1 MANNRTDGTVE
12 VDATLDPSTVADLSR
27 IIEKAIT
34 HGFELGFKNL
44 GSSASGS
51 EVLKVVNNIQAAM
64 NKTAPAAAKAGAAV
78 KGLQQNLSLSSREAY
93 NLTKALQDIGAATKA
108 IAASQYRART
118 IDRAAAITA
127 REQISR
133 DAQFR
138 IETLKGENARAASA
152 AQGAAQEQV
161 VSARYAGKQRVLIT
175 QEALRT
181 IGRLEKGLGVVIS
194 STARTIT
201 SGLGSAFNGL
211 TSIVRR
217 HNNEYTNGLT
227 TSLHRRESIMS
238 ESFSRQER
246 TVRNS
251 VIRQERQLNELRT
264 ATSRGVLGAVSG
276 RGVGLGIAGLI
287 GGFSFASALKTGYD
301 DAVNFGEQVN
311 KSKVVFGQFADQVFA
326 FAKRAPSEL
335 GATRAT
341 VIAAAANFG
350 NLFKTIG
357 LAPDVLAPMST
368 QLVKL
373 ATDISSFNNT
383 PIEEVFV
390 ALKSGLVGESEPLR
404 NLGIDV
410 SDATLKIEAMRLGIY
425 DGTGTLTQAQK
436 AQAAYS
442 AILRQTTDA
451 QGDFNRTADEGANA
465 ARRRSAAF
473 QQLVSDITG
482 KLIPAFTAL
491 NLAGVGLFSGLSSF
505 VEGDVGPA
513 LLIIRDALKGA
524 AAGLGAVAAAK
535 GGVEVLRLVGT
546 FAKLAAT
553 PMGVLLVSAGLLGAA
568 ISVLS
573 SRSKPLRDA
582 FGALGDRLEEVGKKI
597 ADKLAPVIEAVQ
609 RFIDEKAIPALT
621 RFADFLGRNLMGA
634 LDATIGFITGTAIP
648 AVVGFA
654 TSVADVLGRAWGFA
668 SDKAIAFFN
677 TVKPYI
683 QPAIDGFKSLGKALS
698 GAFGGDFSGLRTG
711 AANALGGIGSSV
723 ANIAGAVGKA
733 LLPVAKQVGQF
744 FVDLFSVENVKKYA
758 SAFLS
763 FVEEVGRIIGSIV
776 SSPPFLAA
784 VGAIAAA
791 AVVIGFRFVEGLAKG
806 ILSNIP
812 NLLGIVGQAIADNIG
827 KVLLVAVSAIAIGPK
842 LIGLFKRFGSDA
854 GAGFSAGLKSSV
866 TSGRGFL
873 TGLFGGNPAVNRSAI
888 GSLFKSATAEAQGL
902 QNSLRV
908 LGSSTQVL
916 VSPSSIASAKAEL
929 ARLKEGV
936 TDAQLAGLRL
946 RDTYQQA
953 VSAIKGGFSGLGNA
967 VKAIGPLLAAPV
979 RAVTASLEATNVYT
993 GPGTGGAKAFASAFS
1008 TSLRAAGTQFVG
1020 GLRGALESLRT
1031 FSESQGQ
1038 SIGRTLAQGVQKG
1051 SQVGLAAVGGFLAGR
1066 AEGEGGGSG
1075 LLSAATAG
1083 LTGLA
1088 VGGPVVGAVAAGA
1101 SLIGTAFGKA
1111 SAEAKKFKESVKQL
1125 TSSLKDELLKAVDN
1139 GTVSLTKL
1147 KSGLVGFSD
1156 VAGLDSVAATFRDAL
1171 GGDGV
1176 KALDQFGLTFQDNI
1190 LPIVRSGGDLDK
1202 MKDRLRST
1210 FLDAAASSD
1219 EFRDRFGKS
1228 SDDVKAMI
1236 ADLLKPGGGGSFT
1249 DLANGP
1255 KAATT
1260 AMQDLLQSNEGFI
1273 KNIIDTAGDLT
1284 SVAKITK
1291 ASIDDLNSDSRV
1303 FGTGFNKVAIANA
1316 FDGVDAR
1323 AKETAG
1329 LLQHA
1334 IDLQDRL
1341 FNPRVS
1347 TPELAQA
1354 QAISTAASLGQS
1366 ANSIVA
1372 GGGPQVVANANTILN
1387 RDELSR
1393 TISEALKNA
1402 GKDVVFDDA
1411 SARAYVQPI
1420 IDAYVAGFEDP
1431 GIAFQVASD
1440 LQSNLPAL
1448 FPTVEAANAAQAA
1461 QDASSAIQD
1470 YLNENFPQVKFD
1482 SDVGEA
1488 IANAKITNDQIIA
1501 YVADHPSLANVS
1513 VNEQAAALVGIHM
1526 AGIVN
1531 TAFGEVR
1538 PVEALGPNF
1547 NTGTIKANARTAGT
1561 FVGDGFIEG
1570 IGSKV
1575 AAVAAAAARM
1585 AREATAAANRNFG
1598 ISSPSKVFME
1608 MGKFVG
1614 LGLAK
1619 GIEDTEETIT
1629 SRITSMLDNVIETAK
1644 SAGSDAANAMR
1655 QVGVSLFGALV
1666 GPGAS
1671 LNTAAPLNGATIA
1684 ITNAFQGL
1692 LSSFDSQVQQVFA
1705 VGKKADEFARG
1716 VKDALPLT
1724 PAEQILLNENNAGL
1738 LFSFNPASVLGS
1750 GNLSALSSAFEAIAG
1765 LGEVMINQGSSANE
1779 VASALSQQVDALAT
1793 LASSLG
1799 FSVQDVYSLA
1809 DALGLSSDALA
1820 SFVEQVNA
1828 VQEIANSTQGAAT
1841 AVNPTNENGPNGPPP
1856 PLESPT
1862 TFSAPQAPGPGMGG
1876 PENSQNAWVSGP
1888 VPPGTIV
1895 AFENN
1900 IYLPT
1905 GDPEA
1910 AALAVVNAQAQR
1922 LFV

>member
-34 HGFELGFKNL
+34 HGFESGFKSL
-44 GSSASGS
+44 GGVASGS
-51 EVLKVVNNIQAAM
+51 EVLKVVNSIQSAM

-78 KGLQQNLSLSSREAY
+78 KGLQQNLNLSSQEAY

-138 IETLKGENARAASA
+138 VETLKGENARAASA

-482 KLIPAFTAL
+482 KLIPAFTTL
-491 NLAGVGLFSGLSSF
+491 NLAGVGLFTGLSSF

-634 LDATIGFITGTAIP
+634 LDATISFITGTAVP

-654 TSVADVLGRAWGFA
+654 SSVADVLGRAWGFA

-683 QPAIDGFKSLGKALS
+683 QPAIDGFKSLGKALA
-698 GAFGGDFSGLRTG
+698 GAFGGDFSGLRSG
-711 AANALGGIGSSV
+711 AANALGGIGASV

-744 FVDLFSVENVKKYA
+744 FVDLFSPSNVKKYA
-758 SAFLS
+758 SAFLN

-812 NLLGIVGQAIADNIG
+812 NLLGIVGRALADNIG
-827 KVLLVAVSAIAIGPK
+827 KVFLAAVIAISIGPK
-842 LIGLFKRFGSDA
+842 LVGLFKRFGSEA
-854 GAGFSAGLKSSV
+854 GAGFITGIRSSLSGL
-866 TSGRGFL
+866 RG
-873 TGLFGGNPAVNRSAI
+873 TAAALFGGVSGAVGSSSRSANAA
-888 GSLFKSATAEAQGL
+888 FRKEQ
-902 QNSLRV
+902 QNIINQTRI
-908 LGSSTQVL
+908 LGGDTTL
-916 VSPSSIASAKAEL
+916 ISPRTIDEAKA
-929 ARLKEGV
+929 
-936 TDAQLAGLRL
+936 QLVRL
-946 RDTYQQA
+946 REGITDSQFAALRWRDTIQQA
-953 VSAIKGGFSGLGNA
+953 VTGVKGVFGGLGTA
-967 VKAIGPLLAAPV
+967 VKSVVPLLAAPV
-979 RAVTASLEATNVYT
+979 RAITASLEATNVYT
-993 GPGTGGAKAFASAFS
+993 GPGTSGAKAFAGAFA
-1008 TSLRAAGTQFVG
+1008 TSMRAAKTQFVDG
-1020 GLRGALESLRT
+1020 VKGALSALEQYSI
-1031 FSESQGQ
+1031 SQGQ
-1038 SIGRTLAQGVQKG
+1038 SIGRTLAQAVQKG
-1051 SQVGLAAVGGFLAGR
+1051 AQVGLAGLGGFLAGK
-1066 AEGEGGGSG
+1066 AEGEAGGNG
-1075 LLSAATAG
+1075 LLSIATSG

-1088 VGGPVVGAVAAGA
+1088 IGGPVVGAVAAGA
-1101 SLIGTAFGKA
+1101 AFLGQAFGSA
-1111 SAEAKKFKESVKQL
+1111 SAEAKKFKDSVKGL
-1125 TSSLKDELLKAVDN
+1125 TNSLKDELLKAVDN

-1147 KSGLVGFSD
+1147 KAGLLGFGD
-1156 VAGLDSVAATFRDAL
+1156 VAGLDAVASTFKNEL

-1176 KALDQFGLTFQDNI
+1176 KALDQFGLSFTNNI
-1190 LPIVRSGGDLDK
+1190 RPIIASGGGLDQ
-1202 MKDRLRST
+1202 MKDRLRTT
-1210 FLDAAASSD
+1210 FLDAVASSSD
-1219 EFRDRFGKS
+1219 FATRFGDNAS
-1228 SDDVKAMI
+1228 IIRGYLDDMVIGEEVLPATPEL
-1236 ADLLKPGGGGSFT
+1236 ATLLNDNYKYT
-1249 DLANGP
+1249 
-1255 KAATT
+1255 
-1260 AMQDLLQSNEGFI
+1260 
-1273 KNIIDTAGDLT
+1273 KNIVDTVGDLT
-1284 SVAKITK
+1284 RAAEITGQVIK
-1291 ASIDDLNSDSRV
+1291 DLNVDARV
-1303 FGTGFNKVAIANA
+1303 FGDGVNKIAIANA

-1323 AKETAG
+1323 AKTTAG
-1329 LLQHA
+1329 LLQVA
-1334 IDLQDRL
+1334 VDAQDRL
-1341 FNPRVS
+1341 FNPRVT

-1354 QAISTAASLGQS
+1354 QAISNAASLGS
-1366 ANSIVA
+1366 AANSIATSGDTQGVA
-1372 GGGPQVVANANTILN
+1372 AANTILN
-1387 RDELSR
+1387 RDQLSR
-1393 TISEALKNA
+1393 TISEALKGA
-1402 GKDVVFDDA
+1402 SKDVVFDDA

-1420 IDAYVAGFEDP
+1420 IDAYVSGFEDP

-1448 FPTVEAANAAQAA
+1448 FPTFNAVNASQAA
-1461 QDASSAIQD
+1461 ADASATIQA
-1470 YLNENFPQVKFD
+1470 YLNENFPEVKFD
-1482 SDVGEA
+1482 SDTGAAVA
-1488 IANAKITNDQIIA
+1488 AAKITNDQIKA
-1501 YVADHPSLANVS
+1501 FVEQHPSLANVS
-1513 VNEQAAALVGIHM
+1513 INEQAAALVGTRM
-1526 AGIVN
+1526 AGVVN

-1538 PVEALGPNF
+1538 PVEAGGPTYDSTKIKENAA
-1547 NTGTIKANARTAGT
+1547 TVGRQVGAGLVKGIQETIR
-1561 FVGDGFIEG
+1561 D
-1570 IGSKV
+1570 V
-1575 AAVAAAAARM
+1575 AAEADRMAAAAI
-1585 AREATAAANRNFG
+1585 EATRKRFG
-1598 ISSPSKVFME
+1598 VKSPSVVFAE
-1608 MGKFVG
+1608 IGKFVG

-1619 GIEDTEETIT
+1619 GVEDTEETIT

-1655 QVGVSLFGALV
+1655 QIGVSLFGALV

-1671 LNTAAPLNGATIA
+1671 LNTAAPLSGATAA

-1692 LSSFDSQVQQVFA
+1692 LTSFDSQVQQVFA

-1724 PAEQILLNENNAGL
+1724 PAEQVILNENNAGL
-1738 LFSFNPASVLGS
+1738 LFSFNASSVLGS

-1793 LASSLG
+1793 LAASLG

-1828 VQEIANSTQGAAT
+1828 VQSVASQSAQGIAT
-1841 AVNPTNENGPNGPPP
+1841 AVNPTNENGPNTPPP
-1856 PLESPT
+1856 QET
-1862 TFSAPQAPGPGMGG
+1862 TNPFSAPQAPSTGVSG
-1876 PENSQNAWVSGP
+1876 PESQQAWVNGP
-1888 VPPGTIV
+1888 VPPGMVV